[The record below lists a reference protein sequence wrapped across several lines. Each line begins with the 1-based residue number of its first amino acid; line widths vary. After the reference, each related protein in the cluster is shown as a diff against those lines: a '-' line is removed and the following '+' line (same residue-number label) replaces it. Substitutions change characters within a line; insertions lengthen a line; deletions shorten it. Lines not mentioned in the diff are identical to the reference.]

1 MIISNLLLI
10 VWECIIVMEISI
22 KSFSY
27 PELVEDENTPLL
39 ELQAEPP
46 DPDCDIP
53 EPEEGGVD
61 KSGGGSRKDSRSSA
75 STSSSYNKNN

>member
-1 MIISNLLLI
+1 MTIAL
-10 VWECIIVMEISI
+10 WDCIIPIEIKTKI
-22 KSFSY
+22 FSY

-61 KSGGGSRKDSRSSA
+61 KSGGGSRKDNRSSA
-75 STSSSYNKNN
+75 STSSSYNINNCYQI

>member
-1 MIISNLLLI
+1 MTIAIFL
-10 VWECIIVMEISI
+10 WECIIVKEINT
-22 KSFSY
+22 KHFSY
-27 PELVEDENTPLL
+27 PELVDDENTPLL

-61 KSGGGSRKDSRSSA
+61 KSGGGSRKDNRSSA